1 MSIPSVIETTC
12 VVLIVFSTAMAGCLD
27 SSDKI
32 FEEEIDWDKNLIY
45 LEDPLTHEDARE
57 FIVGSP
63 STNDTWGQSF
73 WPVFGNEEGGN
84 C

>member
-1 MSIPSVIETTC
+1 
-12 VVLIVFSTAMAGCLD
+12 MAGCLD

-45 LEDPLTHEDARE
+45 VEDPLTHEDARE

-63 STNDTWGQSF
+63 STNDTWGESF
-73 WPVFGNEEGGN
+73 WAVFGNEEGGN
-84 C
+84 CCEHYLAGTKE